1 MHSEYNQ
8 LTINI
13 NSMKN
18 LKHNLA
24 AILIGISSLSALAQ
38 GSTGTLKGQILNND
52 HEPVIGATIKILQ
65 GGSLVGGTSTD
76 ADGMYTYKP
85 LNAGSYDVLIQSAE
99 TQTKKITNVK
109 VSGERT
115 TYLDESVAP
124 NTFDVIN
131 IVEYKKPLID
141 KNFMDIKEISGED
154 LIHSAYDRS
163 DLGSVVVNM
172 TSEAT
177 RDENGDFHVRGGR
190 GDATAFIIDG
200 VKSPNISGVPSLAVE
215 NLAIIT
221 GGIPAQYGDNTSGV
235 IVITTK
241 DYFSMMQGQ
250 RMRHNYI
257 IENKERVKR
266 EKEAIQQQK
275 LRKKEIDE
283 ELKREEE
290 TKKKG

>member
-1 MHSEYNQ
+1 
-8 LTINI
+8 
-13 NSMKN
+13 MKN

-24 AILIGISSLSALAQ
+24 AILIGISSFSALAQ
-38 GSTGTLKGQILNND
+38 GSTGTLKGQILNSD

-65 GGSLVGGTSTD
+65 GGSLIGGTSTD

-124 NTFDVIN
+124 NTFDVID
-131 IVEYKKPLID
+131 IVEYRKPLID
-141 KNFMDIKEISGED
+141 NTFMAIKEISGED
-154 LIHSAYDRS
+154 LAHSAYDRS
-163 DLGSVVVNM
+163 DLGSVIVNM

-177 RDENGDFHVRGGR
+177 RDQNGDFHVRGGR

-235 IVITTK
+235 IIITTK

-257 IENKERVKR
+257 IQNKERVKR

-275 LRKKEIDE
+275 LRKKEIEE
-283 ELKREEE
+283 ELQREEQS
-290 TKKKG
+290 KNQG

>member
-1 MHSEYNQ
+1 
-8 LTINI
+8 
-13 NSMKN
+13 MKN

-24 AILIGISSLSALAQ
+24 AILIGISSFSALAQ
-38 GSTGTLKGQILNND
+38 SSIGTLKGQILNND

-65 GGSLVGGTSTD
+65 GGSLIGGTSTD

-124 NTFDVIN
+124 NTFDIID
-131 IVEYKKPLID
+131 IVEYRKPLID
-141 KNFMDIKEISGED
+141 NTFMAIKEISGDD
-154 LIHSAYDRS
+154 LVHSAYDRS

-177 RDENGDFHVRGGR
+177 RDANGDFHVRGGR

-235 IVITTK
+235 IIITTK

-257 IENKERVKR
+257 IENRERVKR

-275 LRKKEIDE
+275 LRKKEIEE
-283 ELKREEE
+283 ELRREEE
-290 TKKKG
+290 AGKKS

>member
-1 MHSEYNQ
+1 
-8 LTINI
+8 
-13 NSMKN
+13 MKS
-18 LKHNLA
+18 LKQNFA
-24 AILIGISSLSALAQ
+24 AILIGISSFSAVAQ
-38 GSTGTLKGQILNND
+38 GSTGTLKGQILNSD
-52 HEPVIGATIKILQ
+52 HEPVIGATIKVLQ
-65 GGSLVGGTSTD
+65 GGSLIGGTSTD

-99 TQTKKITNVK
+99 TQTKKVTNVK

-115 TYLDESVAP
+115 TYLDETVAP

-141 KNFMDIKEISGED
+141 KNFMDIKEISGDD
-154 LIHSAYDRS
+154 LVHSAYDRS
-163 DLGSVVVNM
+163 DLGSVIVNM

-200 VKSPNISGVPSLAVE
+200 VKSPSISGVPSLAVE
-215 NLAIIT
+215 NMAIIT

-241 DYFSMMQGQ
+241 DYFSMMQSQ

-275 LRKKEIDE
+275 IRKKEIDE
-283 ELKREEE
+283 ELRKEEE
-290 TKKKG
+290 AKNKG